1 MATRNP
7 TFLRNAAA
15 LDKYLERYNPL
26 SGLTMTKLSRFF
38 DQGDEGQFAQL
49 MWLCRKVE
57 RRDETMRAC
66 KRRMGN
72 ELARMTWSI
81 KTPSELPPGATDK
94 QAEEQAKFLRG
105 RYEAIMNLKEAIQH
119 LALAEVRGFAHL
131 EKNYDADGAVN
142 KLNCV
147 PQWHWQRDCIYGD
160 WKFSAPA
167 RPYDKDAKAITEDE
181 RPHWI
186 IREVEDAW
194 LDIALICALRKNLAR
209 RDVDGFCARYG
220 IPNTFFIAPAGAD
233 ATKLAEF
240 AEIADDL
247 VSDGGGALPAGSDV
261 KSVDGGS
268 NKGEIFKQ
276 VIDDQNSAL
285 VLAATG
291 GLLTMLTAPGSGT
304 LAGSAHQEAW
314 ENIVGGV
321 GKAISETLQEQ
332 FDAIELELKFPGQP
346 VLAYFELSYPDQDES
361 RKDLVEDV
369 TKLAAAGWRVTKE
382 VLEEKTALTFEEGAE
397 PAPGPQQPAATKKQ
411 PIKNRFTGGPS
422 SARDRAEAV
431 QLTENAMAE
440 ILDVSAETL
449 APLQPELMKLIDL
462 AANEKATLT
471 DFEQLAAQLEQLLP
485 ELVDETTVAALA
497 AEIEKA
503 LGSAAAMGA
512 RASIRKRK
520 KPAKN

>member
-38 DQGDEGQFAQL
+38 DEGDQGQFAQL

-81 KTPSELPPGATDK
+81 KTPSELPPGATEL
-94 QAEEQAKFLRG
+94 QAQDQAKFLRA
-105 RYEAIMNLKEAIQH
+105 RYEAVENLKEAVQH

-131 EKNYDADGAVN
+131 EKNYDADGTVN

-147 PQWHWQRDCIYGD
+147 PQWHWQRDCIYGE
-160 WKFSAPA
+160 WKFSASA
-167 RPYDKDAKAITEDE
+167 RPYDKDAKPILEDD

-220 IPNTFFIAPAGAD
+220 IPNTFFIAPVGAD

-261 KSVDGGS
+261 KSVDGGT
-268 NKGEIFKQ
+268 NKGEIFQQ

-332 FDAIELELKFPGQP
+332 FDAIELKLKFPNQP

-369 TKLAAAGWRVTKE
+369 TKLATAGWRVTKE
-382 VLEEKTALTFEEGAE
+382 VLEEKTALTFEEDAG
-397 PAPGPQQPAATKKQ
+397 PAPGPQQPPEKGRKP

-431 QLTENAMAE
+431 QLTETAIAE
-440 ILDVSAETL
+440 ILDTNADILS
-449 APLQPELMKLIDL
+449 PLQPELMKLIDL
-462 AANEKATLT
+462 AGSEKASLA
-471 DFEQLAAQLEQLLP
+471 DFEKLAAQIEALLP
-485 ELVDETTVAALA
+485 ELVGADDVAALA
-497 AEIEKA
+497 AGIEKA
-503 LGSAAAMGA
+503 LGSAAAMGS
-512 RASIRKRK
+512 RAAIRKRK
-520 KPAKN
+520 KA